1 MPQDRPVLM
10 SKKLRLLIAD
20 DHAVVRVGLAS
31 VLALEHD
38 IEIVGEAADGDEAIR
53 LFRETKPDLALF
65 DVRMPGKDGITALR
79 EVCAEWPDACVI
91 MLSTLE
97 LDHEVAQA
105 AASGA
110 SGYINKAADTAHL
123 AEALR
128 GALAGKPQFSP
139 GALDRLARG
148 TELAPRELEVLAGM
162 ARGLSNKEIAAE
174 LHLSTHTVKTYVKG
188 VLAKL
193 DSPDRARAVAAGY
206 ERGILKV

>member
-1 MPQDRPVLM
+1 MGSPRI
-10 SKKLRLLIAD
+10 RLLIAD

-31 VLALEHD
+31 VLALEPD
-38 IEIVGEAADGDEAIR
+38 VEIVGEAACGQEAVR
-53 LFRETKPDLALF
+53 LFRALRPEVALL
-65 DVRMPGKDGITALR
+65 DVRMPGTDGIAALR
-79 EVCAEWPDACVI
+79 EICTEFPDACVV

-105 AASGA
+105 AAAGA
-110 SGYINKAADTAHL
+110 RGYVNKASETARL
-123 AEALR
+123 AAALR
-128 GALAGKPQFSP
+128 GAVAGRPQFSP
-139 GALDRLARG
+139 HALDRLARG

-193 DSPDRARAVAAGY
+193 DSPDRARAVATGY

>member
-1 MPQDRPVLM
+1 MPP
-10 SKKLRLLIAD
+10 KIRLLIAD

-31 VLALEHD
+31 VLALEPD
-38 IEIVGEAADGDEAIR
+38 IEIVGEAANGEDAVR
-53 LFRETKPDLALF
+53 LFREVKPDVALF
-65 DVRMPGKDGITALR
+65 DVRMPGKDGIAALR
-79 EVCAEWPDACVI
+79 EVCAEWPDACVL

-105 AASGA
+105 AAAGA
-110 SGYINKAADTAHL
+110 RGYINKASDTAQL
-123 AEALR
+123 AAALR
-128 GALAGKPQFSP
+128 DALDGKPQFSP

-193 DSPDRARAVAAGY
+193 DSPDRAGAVAAGF